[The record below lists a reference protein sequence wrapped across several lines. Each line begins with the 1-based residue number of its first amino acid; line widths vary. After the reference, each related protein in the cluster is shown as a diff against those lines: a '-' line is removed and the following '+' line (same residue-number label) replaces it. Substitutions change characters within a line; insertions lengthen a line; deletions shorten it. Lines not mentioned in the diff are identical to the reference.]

1 MLQRLTT
8 EKVSE
13 KESEMITSLSPP
25 SGAAVPAEQDD
36 RPMGQVCPRGGGLYH
51 SGQLQLL

>member
-36 RPMGQVCPRGGGLYH
+36 GPGGQVCPRGGGLHH
-51 SGQLQLL
+51 SGQL